1 MDASTSHDRNADQFA
16 FWNGPAGQ
24 RWAERQ
30 AAQDVLLKPIADLV
44 VDRAKLKSGECV
56 IDVGCGSGATSIA
69 FAREVAPSGRV
80 LGIDVSEPM
89 LARARELA
97 EREGIRNVGFVQADA
112 QDHDFRPEYFTLG
125 VSRFGTMFFSDPV
138 VAFANIG
145 RALRTGAR
153 LVQLV
158 WQAADHQ
165 EWHVAVRAALSGG
178 HVSAT
183 SAPAAGDPFT
193 LADPRV
199 VRDVLTAAGFTAVDV
214 VDVREP
220 VCYGPDAERA
230 CAAVLRLRMAK
241 DLIADLDA
249 ASVEAA
255 LDRLRVT
262 LDAHDRG
269 DGVWFD
275 SRAWL
280 VTAHRP

>member
-1 MDASTSHDRNADQFA
+1 MYGSTPCGVYSVTAPRSEEKDALFDYDSELTRYHARLSEVLGIRPGDR
-16 FWNGPAGQ
+16 
-24 RWAERQ
+24 
-30 AAQDVLLKPIADLV
+30 VLDI
-44 VDRAKLKSGECV
+44 
-56 IDVGCGSGATSIA
+56 GCGTGRATRDA
-69 FAREVAPSGRV
+69 ARVASAGSA

-89 LARARELA
+89 LTRARELA
-97 EREGIRNVGFVQADA
+97 EREGIGNVGFVRADA

-125 VSRFGTMFFSDPV
+125 ISRFGTMFFSDPV

-145 RALRTGAR
+145 RALRPGAR
-153 LVQLV
+153 FVQLV
-158 WQAADHQ
+158 WQAADRQ

-178 HVSAT
+178 HASAS
-183 SAPAAGDPFT
+183 SAPVPAAGDPFT
-193 LADPRV
+193 LADPHV

-241 DLIADLDA
+241 ELIADLDA
-249 ASVEAA
+249 ASVEPA
-255 LDRLRVT
+255 LDRLRMT
-262 LDAHDRG
+262 LDTHDRG